1 MCPWPQPCRR
11 PQVGEANPRQKWKTL
26 PKTITK
32 RAGGRTPAL
41 QLGFELSSNPG
52 KNEKKKIQRKSLVC
66 GTYVPREGDS
76 QKTKSLNNYLV
87 FQGYKCFRETKNRV
101 EIEWGV
107 EI

>member
-41 QLGFELSSNPG
+41 QLGFELSSNPS
-52 KNEKKKIQRKSLVC
+52 KNEKKKKYKENLWSVEL
-66 GTYVPREGDS
+66 T
-76 QKTKSLNNYLV
+76 
-87 FQGYKCFRETKNRV
+87 FQGKETVKKQNH
-101 EIEWGV
+101 
-107 EI
+107 